1 MNSGEDYSVN
11 TVRLNLKIRFI
22 EEKEKRIITSEIS
35 SSILVVFF
43 EVQAWIFVELIIF
56 LALSSIFLS

>member
-43 EVQAWIFVELIIF
+43 EVQAWILWN
-56 LALSSIFLS
+56 